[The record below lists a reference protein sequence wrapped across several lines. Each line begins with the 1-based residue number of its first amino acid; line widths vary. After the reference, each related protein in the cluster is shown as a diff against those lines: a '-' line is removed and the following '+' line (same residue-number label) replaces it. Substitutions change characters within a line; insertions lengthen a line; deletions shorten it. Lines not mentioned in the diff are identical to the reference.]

1 MEAYDS
7 YISMLTICVN
17 CYQNDENLQ
26 SQYVQKIK
34 EVPTTL
40 DNLKKDTDHL
50 AFKIHDKPTFKLSK
64 QSQKIIKLVNKNN

>member
-40 DNLKKDTDHL
+40 DNLKKDTDYL